1 MRPQRGFHTSPT
13 TKEANCSAATTGG
26 QSRGGCRMQRM
37 EKTMADII
45 DNFASIS
52 QVSRDAGDR
61 HRQRAGDRHRQR
73 HRSTSRGQCANRSSD
88 DHSRVCTGTGPP
100 LPPPRVRARI
110 RTQPTWK
117 RRTTRCRGQR
127 PDSPHHTDSIV
138 MIRQRTWIPPRRHV
152 ASPVTHKPEL
162 KRMKRWPMHMDQPNI
177 TKVGDH
183 LELVSHAHMIAC
195 PQICEKGPRPIKN
208 LDLRTICLWVAR
220 LLTDLV
226 PDDSEPQAMLYHL
239 GQVAEDADQLAW
251 QSVYEWT
258 SNCFDYVDA
267 GEATWYDHSV
277 AGIAMKHI
285 CAVCWYGLNAEHQ
298 HSAKQCNK
306 KKRLPYKSDNMS
318 DSHQHNM
325 TASGNNNKEWPNS
338 RTPQVAY
345 QHKSDSQVFRHKGSN
360 ANKQDPKN

>member
-1 MRPQRGFHTSPT
+1 MPPDMRKRA
-13 TKEANCSAATTGG
+13 KAN
-26 QSRGGCRMQRM
+26 
-37 EKTMADII
+37 
-45 DNFASIS
+45 
-52 QVSRDAGDR
+52 
-61 HRQRAGDRHRQR
+61 
-73 HRSTSRGQCANRSSD
+73 
-88 DHSRVCTGTGPP
+88 
-100 LPPPRVRARI
+100 
-110 RTQPTWK
+110 
-117 RRTTRCRGQR
+117 
-127 PDSPHHTDSIV
+127 
-138 MIRQRTWIPPRRHV
+138 
-152 ASPVTHKPEL
+152 
-162 KRMKRWPMHMDQPNI
+162 
-177 TKVGDH
+177 TKVLTFEQYVCG
-183 LELVSHAHMIAC
+183 L
-195 PQICEKGPRPIKN
+195 
-208 LDLRTICLWVAR
+208 AR

-267 GEATWYDHSV
+267 GEATWYDHSLFASERMRTSWLKGRGSSEQSNPCPYYNDDHCEHEDDHCV

-325 TASGNNNKEWPNS
+325 TASGNNNKKWPNS
-338 RTPQVAY
+338 QTPQVAY
-345 QHKSDSQVFRHKGSN
+345 QHKSDSQVFSHKGSN